1 MFTTNIKLNCGADA
15 CNDCGMLGVHRSIR
29 SCRLFNIVL
38 FTKDGVSLRT
48 KYCLDIF
55 LIQEENHISK
65 QR

>member
-1 MFTTNIKLNCGADA
+1 MYATDIKLNCGADA

-29 SCRLFNIVL
+29 FCRLFNIVL

-48 KYCLDIF
+48 KHCLDIF
-55 LIQEENHISK
+55 MIHEENHISK